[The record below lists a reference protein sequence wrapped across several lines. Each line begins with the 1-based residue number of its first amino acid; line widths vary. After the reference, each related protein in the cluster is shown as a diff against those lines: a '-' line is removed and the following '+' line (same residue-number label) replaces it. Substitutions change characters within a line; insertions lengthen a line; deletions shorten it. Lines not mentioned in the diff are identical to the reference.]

1 MLRDEQLLPFTSD
14 DLVRMGRDELAHGWA
29 EQIWLEHV
37 ATVRGTPL
45 GAATGGGMAPAG
57 DALIPY
63 YRDLIAQLRAFVV
76 ANAIVTVPDWLGTIE
91 VVETPKFRQATSPGA
106 SMDAPRRFSKETG
119 GFYYITPVAS
129 FADAAK
135 RLDLYQDFDRDRIWS
150 TAAHEAMPG
159 HFLQLSIARRNPD
172 FIRSV
177 QDSGVFAEGWAFYG
191 EEMLVRLGLYGDDL
205 DGRLDVAQWERI
217 RGARAIVDPLLASGS
232 WSFDRAV
239 TFFERQTGATHD
251 EAKNAVAGIALG
263 PGYVI
268 SYTAG
273 RYQLETL
280 LAEYERRMGARASL
294 RDFHDRL
301 LSYGT
306 APFAVVG
313 PELLGDLDKPVET
326 VRAAANY

>member
-1 MLRDEQLLPFTSD
+1 
-14 DLVRMGRDELAHGWA
+14 
-29 EQIWLEHV
+29 
-37 ATVRGTPL
+37 
-45 GAATGGGMAPAG
+45 
-57 DALIPY
+57 
-63 YRDLIAQLRAFVV
+63 
-76 ANAIVTVPDWLGTIE
+76 
-91 VVETPKFRQATSPGA
+91 
-106 SMDAPRRFSKETG
+106 
-119 GFYYITPVAS
+119 
-129 FADAAK
+129 
-135 RLDLYQDFDRDRIWS
+135 
-150 TAAHEAMPG
+150 MPG

-172 FIRSV
+172 FIRSM

-205 DGRLDVAQWERI
+205 DGRLDIAQWERI
-217 RGARAIVDPLLASGS
+217 RGARAIVDPLLAAGV

-239 TFFERQTGATHD
+239 TFFEQQTGATHD

-280 LAEYERRMGARASL
+280 LAEYERRMGSRASL
-294 RDFHDRL
+294 LDFHDRL

-306 APFAVVG
+306 APFAVVA
-313 PELLGDLDKPVET
+313 PELLGDLDKPVEA